1 MREKSQ
7 NEYVHTVVNT
17 MQMQVMNEIRV
28 MVSEVERKLKVQPTA
43 KFDSTYLEESIEL
56 IKKQVFS
63 RMDRSEASAQND
75 LIRVNQELAELRH
88 QVMNRIVEE
97 TNLQL

>member
-43 KFDSTYLEESIEL
+43 KFDPNYLEESIDL
-56 IKKQVFS
+56 IKKQVYS
-63 RMDRSEASAQND
+63 RMDRSEASA
-75 LIRVNQELAELRH
+75 
-88 QVMNRIVEE
+88 
-97 TNLQL
+97 